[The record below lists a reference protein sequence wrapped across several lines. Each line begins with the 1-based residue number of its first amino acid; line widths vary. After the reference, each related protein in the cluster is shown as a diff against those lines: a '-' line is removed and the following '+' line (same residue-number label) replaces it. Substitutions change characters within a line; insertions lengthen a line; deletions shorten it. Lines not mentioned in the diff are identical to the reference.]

1 MNIDKLPTSEIIELY
16 PQIIREPKKRGV
28 IRTNNFIGDLGEYLV
43 IDYYK
48 KTAGL
53 PTLLAAPIST
63 KNIDAISNDGDRYT
77 IKTTSKKVT
86 GVFYGL
92 EPLGSDQPD
101 KQKFEYA
108 IICSF
113 DKDYSL
119 KAIYELDWEHFMAH
133 KKWHSRMNAWN
144 IALTSSTIKDCRI
157 IYQRNKG

>member
-1 MNIDKLPTSEIIELY
+1 MNIDKLPTNEIIELY
-16 PQIIREPKKRGV
+16 PQIIRELKKRGV

-77 IKTTSKKVT
+77 IKSTSNKVT
-86 GVFYGL
+86 GVFYEL
-92 EPLGSDQPD
+92 EQPGSGQPD
-101 KQKFEYA
+101 KQRFEYV

-113 DKDYSL
+113 DEDYSL
-119 KAIYELDWEHFMAH
+119 KAIYELDWPHFMAH
-133 KKWHSRMNAWN
+133 KKWHSRMKAWN
-144 IALTSSTIKDCRI
+144 IALTASTIKDCRV
-157 IYQRNKG
+157 IYQRNEG